1 MSSSQSNNDVSPSA
15 APANARAAAPSDAG
29 AKAMRWVVRFFSAE
43 WSGALLAV
51 VLMAISIE
59 VFTAGK
65 PFFHPSNLLTIFN
78 NAAALGIVAAGMT
91 LVILTA
97 GIDLSVGSLMGM
109 SAALVGYVASYWGF
123 DPVLSILFGIA
134 MGCAVGLL
142 HGSLVAQF
150 GMPAFIVTLAGL
162 SIWRG
167 TGHLSTGAQATPK
180 LDDVFN
186 YFGRFNPFSPIRQA
200 YKADTLPDWLS
211 WLGALVDSQWLD
223 WLRTFQMSTVILF
236 SFYIVLA
243 ILMSNTK
250 LGLYVYAIGSNEK
263 GSRQAG
269 INVKLYKILAYVFCS
284 FCAAFAAILFLGRAP
299 YAKSDYGMMWE
310 LDAIAAVV
318 IGGTSL
324 FGGRGSIWGTLLG
337 VLLLKLINNG
347 LTLAQ
352 LNTFWQMIVTGL
364 IILIAVGLDIVRQNK
379 NPLRVRQMLI
389 AAAAALAFFAF
400 VTPGSKVV
408 SSWIVHTEHKATVA
422 LQEELAPQFK
432 QPAPKQMQRLQTP
445 ETLQT
450 YADAAQDSALPAMLF
465 GALSL
470 GAVIMVFLAAPILI
484 YGLMAAYG
492 VALVLALALGLGTV
506 APFLVLAMVL
516 LAGTMVVDPLFRRAA
531 SLR

>member
-1 MSSSQSNNDVSPSA
+1 MSASQ
-15 APANARAAAPSDAG
+15 ANAAAPVAANGGPKGTGESATN
-29 AKAMRWVVRFFSAE
+29 AKLLRWVVRFFSAE

-51 VLMAISIE
+51 VLMAIGIE
-59 VFTAGK
+59 VFTSGK

-123 DPVLSILFGIA
+123 DPGLAILSGVA

-142 HGSLVAQF
+142 HGTLVAQF

-180 LDDVFN
+180 LDELFN
-186 YFGRFNPFSPIRQA
+186 YFGRFNPFSPLRAA
-200 YKADTLPDWLS
+200 YKAETLPDGLM
-211 WLGALVDSQWLD
+211 WLGALVDSQWLE
-223 WLRTFQMSTVILF
+223 WLRTFQMSTVFLF
-236 SFYIVLA
+236 AFYILLA

-400 VTPGSKVV
+400 ITPGSKLV
-408 SSWIVHTEHKATVA
+408 SSWIVHTEHHAAVS
-422 LQEELAPQFK
+422 LQEALKPQFK
-432 QPAPKQMQRLQTP
+432 QLDPKQAQRLQTT
-445 ETLQT
+445 EDLQA
-450 YADAAQDSALPAMLF
+450 YADDAAQAVVPAVGF
-465 GALSL
+465 GLLAIA
-470 GAVIMVFLAAPILI
+470 AVLAVFLATPVLV
-484 YGLMAAYG
+484 YGLM
-492 VALVLALALGLGTV
+492 VAFGLGMLAALPMGLGAV
-506 APFLVLAMVL
+506 APFLLLGLAL
-516 LAGTMVVDPLFRRAA
+516 LAGSQAVGPLFRRAA
-531 SLR
+531 SLK